1 MMRIEAMLLAT
12 GDNTAG
18 VEIPAAVVSS
28 LGGGGRPAVHVT
40 INGISYRT
48 SIGAMDGKFMLP
60 VSAERR
66 AAAGVKPGD
75 VLDLELEL
83 DTTPREVL
91 LPADFAEALAAEP
104 AARAAF
110 DRLPSIGKQRHVT
123 PIEEAPSAETR
134 ARRIAKAIEAL
145 KLG

>member
-1 MMRIEAMLLAT
+1 MRIEAVLKAM
-12 GDNTAG
+12 GGNTAG
-18 VEIPAAVVSS
+18 IEIPAAVVSS

-40 INGISYRT
+40 IRGVSYRT

-66 AAAGVKPGD
+66 AAAGVEPGD
-75 VLDLELEL
+75 VFDLELEL
-83 DTTPREVL
+83 DTTPREVV
-91 LPADFAEALAAEP
+91 LPTDFAEALKAEP
-104 AARAAF
+104 EAQAAF
-110 DRLPSIGKQRHVT
+110 DRLPHIGKQRHIT
-123 PIEEAPSAETR
+123 PIEEAESPETR